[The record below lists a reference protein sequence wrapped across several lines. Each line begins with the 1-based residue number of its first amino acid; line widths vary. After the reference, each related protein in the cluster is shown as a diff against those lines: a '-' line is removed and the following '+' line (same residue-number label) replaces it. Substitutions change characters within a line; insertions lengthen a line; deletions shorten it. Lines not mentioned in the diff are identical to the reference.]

1 MVLAFSLTLP
11 GLALALVM
19 FLVAS
24 RAVRRLAGSG
34 LVPARYRRRPG
45 RFVGLSSTSTV
56 ALDVFTGSVN
66 TGKAA
71 ELEERSGE
79 AMRRDEEGD
88 AAPPRSIVDLGSGRA
103 VIVLPKP
110 APGADRG
117 TAERSSGADRRT
129 ADRS

>member
-24 RAVRRLAGSG
+24 RVVGRLAGSG

-56 ALDVFTGSVN
+56 ALDVSTGSVN

-79 AMRRDEEGD
+79 AMRRG
-88 AAPPRSIVDLGSGRA
+88 GGRR
-103 VIVLPKP
+103 P
-110 APGADRG
+110 APL
-117 TAERSSGADRRT
+117 DRRSGLRPRRHRPAEAGT
-129 ADRS
+129 GCRPPGWRQELTIRQSILVLAR